1 MSHPLYRLLLIL
13 LACAL
18 PLTTVQAADPA
29 AAPAFAEGKDYV
41 VLPNPVATATPDK
54 IEVIEF
60 FSYTCPH
67 CRSLEPS
74 AQAWLK
80 RKPDNVAFV
89 RIAVA
94 FSANWEP
101 SARAYYAAEA
111 LGVLDKMHP
120 LLFDAIHRD
129 KRKLSSEDEF
139 AAFFAEQGVDQDAFR
154 KAYNSFQTETQLRR
168 GTQIAQRYKI
178 NGVPAI
184 IVNGKYEV
192 RSPQMFE
199 AVDFLI
205 GQETAATPVAAPAPA
220 PK

>member
-1 MSHPLYRLLLIL
+1 MLNPLYRLLLIL
-13 LACAL
+13 VTCAL
-18 PLTTVQAADPA
+18 PLTAVHAADPA
-29 AAPAFAEGKDYV
+29 VPPTFEEGKDYLR
-41 VLPNPVATATPDK
+41 LPNPLPTAVPDK

-89 RIAVA
+89 RIAVS

-111 LGVLDKMHP
+111 LGVLDKVHQP
-120 LLFDAIHRD
+120 LFEAVHRNP
-129 KRKLSSEDEF
+129 RITLDEF
-139 AAFFAEQGVDQDAFR
+139 AVFFAEQGVDQDAFR
-154 KAYNSFQTETQLRR
+154 KAYSSFQTETQLRR

-184 IVNGKYEV
+184 IVDGKYEV
-192 RSPQMFE
+192 RSPRMFE
-199 AVDFLI
+199 TVDFLI
-205 GQETAATPVAAPAPA
+205 GQETAATPAPA

>member
-29 AAPAFAEGKDYV
+29 APPAFAEGKDYV
-41 VLPNPVATATPDK
+41 VLPNPLPTATPDK

-80 RKPDNVAFV
+80 RKPDNVVFV
-89 RIAVA
+89 RIAVS
-94 FSANWEP
+94 FSPSWEP
-101 SARAYYAAEA
+101 SARAFYAAEA

-120 LLFDAIHRD
+120 LLFEAVRSNP
-129 KRKLSSEDEF
+129 RVGLDEL
-139 AAFFAEQGVDQDAFR
+139 AVLFAEHGVDQDTFR

-178 NGVPAI
+178 NGVPGI
-184 IVNGKYEV
+184 IVNGKYDV

-199 AVDFLI
+199 TVDFLI
-205 GQETAATPVAAPAPA
+205 GQETAATPAPA